1 MQHTASPPET
11 LPLSILQARARG
23 RELQGNEIANRA
35 TCHSERS
42 EEPRPALSEEGQSEI
57 PRFARNDSGER
68 QRFIA
73 RREES
78 HAKQFFR
85 VLAL

>member
-1 MQHTASPPET
+1 MQHAASPPET
-11 LPLSILQARARG
+11 FPPLILQAQARG
-23 RELQGNEIANRA
+23 REPHGYGIANRA

-42 EEPRPALSEEGQSEI
+42 EESRSGPRKQGEI

-73 RREES
+73 RRDES